1 MGNDRSY
8 SWQEKTC
15 LQDFVTGCIR
25 NRPYWGLCD
34 HDTEELMRFFVIVLM
49 VFKHIW
55 IQLKTMDTLLFIIF
69 CNSMKF
75 TLYIA
80 FSWNKFRSFPIKLSV
95 THALDSRAAWNGMSF
110 ISELC
115 HKVLCVMIQSCFI
128 GLTFN
133 KFLLKTWSI
142 FEVGQTILFKVT
154 SLWAVWTEIKKRLCK
169 THTQIFK
176 YIWNY

>member
-1 MGNDRSY
+1 MWPSHRRTNA
-8 SWQEKTC
+8 
-15 LQDFVTGCIR
+15 L
-25 NRPYWGLCD
+25 
-34 HDTEELMRFFVIVLM
+34 FVIVLM

-55 IQLKTMDTLLFIIF
+55 IKLKTMDTLLFIIF
-69 CNSMKF
+69 CYSMKF

-115 HKVLCVMIQSCFI
+115 HKVLCVIIQSCFI

-142 FEVGQTILFKVT
+142 IEVGQTILFKVT
-154 SLWAVWTEIKKRLCK
+154 SLWAVWSGITKRFCK
-169 THTQIFK
+169 TLKRILMLVTTLVLLK
-176 YIWNY
+176 V